1 MPKSK
6 AVSHIELNQSVMP
19 APIKRVVAPFSRMKT
34 MMQTITKTI
43 VAAAFILGLSAC
55 VNDRPTETIRANAD
69 YRFRGGDLT
78 LARDEYAEIVS
89 RNPGDWEAQYKLG
102 LCMMKTAEASGPHR
116 GSELSGARRALEVAY
131 AARPNDQEVA
141 NALSEVMFL
150 QKDES
155 RLFAFLRDRAT
166 TTQTIPA
173 YIQLAHYSV
182 ELGDPDSAQTA
193 IETAIQIDNSQT
205 TEPYLEAAHLE
216 ERLGHMDEAVR
227 RLRQAY
233 GIKPDDHRVWDRLRA
248 LGESP
253 ENTSPVMPGK

>member
-1 MPKSK
+1 M
-6 AVSHIELNQSVMP
+6 
-19 APIKRVVAPFSRMKT
+19 MKT
-34 MMQTITKTI
+34 MTKAL
-43 VAAAFILGLSAC
+43 VATGFLLLLSAC
-55 VNDRPTETIRANAD
+55 VSDRPTDTIRASGD
-69 YRFRGGDLT
+69 HRFKAGDFT

-89 RNPGDWEAQYKLG
+89 RLPGDWEAQYKLG
-102 LCMMKTAEASGPHR
+102 LCMMKTAELSGPHR
-116 GSELSGARRALEVAY
+116 AAELSGARRALEVAY
-131 AARPNDQEVA
+131 SAAARPHDRDQEVA
-141 NALSEVMFL
+141 DALAEVMFQ

-155 RLFAFLRDRAT
+155 RLFAFLRERAT

-173 YIQLAHYSV
+173 YIQLAHYSI

-193 IETAIQIDNSQT
+193 IETAIQVDNSQT

-233 GIKPDDHRVWDRLRA
+233 GIKPDDHRVLDRLRA
-248 LGESP
+248 LGEKP